1 MRMLERVKTYDD
13 YYDDI
18 PVLYTLFDNKDEI

>member
-18 PVLYTLFDNKDEI
+18 PILYTLFDNKDEI